1 MSPPE
6 SNFNGTIILND
17 PEGLT
22 TDGELSYIRPT
33 SREALVDALTILS
46 ERKATPKKIVV
57 IGGFTS
63 FDFPQLHLEEQG
75 TDLSTSARGLRSP
88 HLVVD
93 CSGMN
98 RILDV
103 DTLSLT
109 VTVEAGITY
118 WDLANQLRPKGLAV
132 ANLSA
137 YPEVTV
143 GVAPGR
149 VHTGLAMAFTA
160 RIWPISSF
168 P

>member
-1 MSPPE
+1 MSPTE

-22 TDGELSYIRPT
+22 KDGELSYIRPT

-75 TDLSTSARGLRSP
+75 TDLSSSVRGLRSP

-118 WDLANQLRPKGLAV
+118 WD
-132 ANLSA
+132 
-137 YPEVTV
+137 
-143 GVAPGR
+143 
-149 VHTGLAMAFTA
+149 
-160 RIWPISSF
+160 
-168 P
+168 